1 MEVCPVNSICFDK
14 NTFLLLIVGGI
25 VFVSHYIGK
34 TNDKIDS
41 LKHEIRDNKNKYDEK
56 IHNYTLTLSDNK
68 ETATN
73 VFRDRLDNAL
83 QPPARSSPYT
93 MPTVPINIPT
103 RGEASGYQQ
112 VGLLIQ
118 SDGEGNNQVK
128 LPLFGQQIYPR
139 SREWNYYTNS
149 DGYQSVKLGINSQG
163 RNSMDRHGIPEL
175 YDGNSVSIDG
185 YDSQFNVKL
194 YKLDNPR
201 YIPNVI

>member
-1 MEVCPVNSICFDK
+1 M
-14 NTFLLLIVGGI
+14 
-25 VFVSHYIGK
+25 
-34 TNDKIDS
+34 
-41 LKHEIRDNKNKYDEK
+41 
-56 IHNYTLTLSDNK
+56 
-68 ETATN
+68 
-73 VFRDRLDNAL
+73 
-83 QPPARSSPYT
+83 
-93 MPTVPINIPT
+93 
-103 RGEASGYQQ
+103 
-112 VGLLIQ
+112 
-118 SDGEGNNQVK
+118 
-128 LPLFGQQIYPR
+128 YPR